1 MSDHVAE
8 FKAFVATRQPL
19 DEAGLD
25 LLFRKARTVNGWQDK
40 PVGEATLRSLHDLFI
55 LGATASNTLPARI
68 VFVQSDEAKAKLKP
82 CLMDGNVDKTLA
94 APVCAVIGHDLE
106 FHQHLD
112 RLYPQVDFKTMFAKA
127 PDHVRQTVALRNSSL
142 QGAYLMLAARALG
155 LDCGPMSGFNAGKAK
170 DAFFPDANVEVNFL
184 CNLGYGDPDKVHPRN
199 PRFGFDEVCSI
210 V

>member
-1 MSDHVAE
+1 MTDPVAD
-8 FKAFVATRQPL
+8 FKAFAAARQPL
-19 DEAGLD
+19 NDAGLD

-40 PVGEATLRSLHDLFI
+40 PVTEDTLRNLHDLYI
-55 LGATASNTLPARI
+55 MGATASNTLPARI
-68 VFVQSDEAKAKLKP
+68 VYVQSDEAKAKLKT
-82 CLMDGNVDKTLA
+82 CLMEGNVDKTLA

-127 PDHVRQTVALRNSSL
+127 PDHVRQTVALRNGSF
-142 QGAYLMLAARALG
+142 QGAYLMLAARAMG
-155 LDCGPMSGFNAGKAK
+155 LDCGPMSGFNTDKAK
-170 DAFFPDANVEVNFL
+170 DLFFAGTTVEVNFL
-184 CNLGYGDPDKVHPRN
+184 CNLGYGNPEKVYDRN

>member
-1 MSDHVAE
+1 MTDPVAD
-8 FKAFVATRQPL
+8 FKAFAAARQPL
-19 DEAGLD
+19 DDAGLD

-40 PVGEATLRSLHDLFI
+40 PVTEDTLRNLHDLYI
-55 LGATASNTLPARI
+55 MGATASNTLPARI
-68 VFVQSDEAKAKLKP
+68 VYVQSDEAKAKLKT
-82 CLMDGNVDKTLA
+82 CLMEGNVDKTLA

-127 PDHVRQTVALRNSSL
+127 PDHVRQTVALCNGSF
-142 QGAYLMLAARALG
+142 QGAYLMLAARAMG
-155 LDCGPMSGFNAGKAK
+155 LDCGPMSGFNTDKAK
-170 DAFFPDANVEVNFL
+170 DLFFAGTTVEVNFL
-184 CNLGYGDPDKVHPRN
+184 CNLGYGNPEKVYDRN